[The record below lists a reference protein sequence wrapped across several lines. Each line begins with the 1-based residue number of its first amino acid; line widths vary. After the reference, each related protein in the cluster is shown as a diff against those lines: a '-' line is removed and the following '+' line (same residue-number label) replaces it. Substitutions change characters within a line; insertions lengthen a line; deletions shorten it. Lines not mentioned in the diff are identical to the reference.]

1 MDFGPTT
8 EPSDAF
14 SHQRK
19 FSPAGPL
26 VNSEFYPGWLDFWG
40 QPHEKVDTKT
50 IISAFNKIL
59 DLKANVNFY
68 MFHGGTNFGFSNGQ
82 YLIINKLF
90 ETKLIKINAKL
101 TYGFNFKVLIHHMM
115 YNQLATIMMRHFLK
129 RAIQQISLWQSK
141 NAISKVDRISKKKF
155 Y

>member
-1 MDFGPTT
+1 MVFIKIAKLILNNKYLDPPEDKYLECGNIPEVYATVDFGPTT

-26 VNSEFYPGWLDFWG
+26 VNSEFYPGWLDYWG

-82 YLIINKLF
+82 YLIIIKLN
-90 ETKLIKINAKL
+90 LININIK
-101 TYGFNFKVLIHHMM
+101 T
-115 YNQLATIMMRHFLK
+115 
-129 RAIQQISLWQSK
+129 
-141 NAISKVDRISKKKF
+141 
-155 Y
+155 